1 MKLVRNE
8 EIAWAN
14 GPGYRKK
21 ILLRDEEINMAGGL
35 VQIVEIP
42 PHTLVNE
49 HFHKSC
55 TEVFHVLSGKGVFR
69 IEGREFT
76 LEPGQTLTCEPLEVH
91 STENPYDFPFTY
103 VVFKTNVVE
112 NDIFWCDRPTI

>member
-8 EIAWAN
+8 DIAWAN

-21 ILLRDEEINMAGGL
+21 ILLRDTDINMDGGL

-55 TEVFHVLSGKGVFR
+55 TEVFHVLSGKGTFR
-69 IEGREFT
+69 IEGREFN

-91 STENPYDFPFTY
+91 STENPHDFPFTY
-103 VVFKTNVVE
+103 VVFKTNVVDK
-112 NDIFWCDRPTI
+112 DIFWCDRPAL